1 MKKLILVLTLSVL
14 TFSCSDS
21 DGVSINQDLV
31 GNWTGF
37 VGDDENPDDNEYID
51 ITLNSDATGN
61 ITIEEYSITV
71 GFTSEFN
78 YLSWNATSSRLTINY
93 LLETSAGLDED
104 GNPIYEYELDRSQT
118 LDYELNSAGDVGV
131 FTDDEGVMTT
141 LYLQE

>member
-1 MKKLILVLTLSVL
+1 MKKLLLVLTLSVL

-31 GNWTGF
+31 GEWS
-37 VGDDENPDDNEYID
+37 GDIGDNPDRELELYLYDDGKGVMYIYNSSGGIED
-51 ITLNSDATGN
+51 SDYFTWSATSSKITLN
-61 ITIEEYSITV
+61 
-71 GFTSEFN
+71 
-78 YLSWNATSSRLTINY
+78 YLSTTDADGNVSYDDN
-93 LLETSAGLDED
+93 
-104 GNPIYEYELDRSQT
+104 GNPIEVVYDSET